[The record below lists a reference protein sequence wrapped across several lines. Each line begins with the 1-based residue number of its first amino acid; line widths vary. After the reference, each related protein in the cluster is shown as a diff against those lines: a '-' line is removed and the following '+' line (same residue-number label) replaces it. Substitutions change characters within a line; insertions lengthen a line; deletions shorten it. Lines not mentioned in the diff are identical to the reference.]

1 MRVLKWSVVIGVAVL
16 LCARDAAAQEP
27 SAAQPLVIERIRAG
41 FIVAPDFKVTMLDD
55 QVGELAGG
63 YAARVLDNT
72 LIVGGAAY
80 WLVNDARDFRTTY
93 GGLLLGWSP
102 PRTGRI
108 RFGGRAVVGVG
119 TATLGS
125 DLSGAVGFRRVQAAP
140 VRFGGRID
148 PRTDPRMGPASRART
163 ISPAAIRA
171 VSLTLPRI
179 PPAVFAGSL
188 PAETNR
194 VPQQTSN
201 GSASDGERQKAR
213 GEVRIHHEQQ
223 PGGQVR
229 HALLLFS
236 VRE

>member
-1 MRVLKWSVVIGVAVL
+1 MRVLKWSVAIGFAVL
-16 LCARDAAAQEP
+16 LCARDAVAQEP

-72 LIVGGAAY
+72 LIVGGAGY
-80 WLVNDARDFRTTY
+80 WLVNDARDFRLTY

-148 PRTDPRMGPASRART
+148 PRTDPRMGPASLPS
-163 ISPAAIRA
+163 SPFRILIRDEFFVFEPQASAACNIAKHIALDAAAGYHA
-171 VSLTLPRI
+171 VALTDGLR
-179 PPAVFAGSL
+179 
-188 PAETNR
+188 NR
-194 VPQQTSN
+194 L
-201 GSASDGERQKAR
+201 DGPTANVAIQF
-213 GEVRIHHEQQ
+213 GW
-223 PGGQVR
+223 
-229 HALLLFS
+229 
-236 VRE
+236 